1 MGVVTWIRK
10 KPRLSTL
17 VDQPGGMSARSALKA
32 VDELLEPL
40 REEGRER
47 VEAAIAALE
56 TTLAASGRL
65 ERGLLLST
73 LYAQA
78 TTVLDVAG
86 PFGLDDLCSA
96 AFSLCE
102 LSDRYSRLE
111 TPVDV
116 RAVEVHVQAL
126 RLFNTPGAV
135 PEAARHTVLD
145 GLTRVLERVPV

>member
-10 KPRLSTL
+10 KPRLSNL

-32 VDELLEPL
+32 VEELLEPM

-47 VEAAIAALE
+47 VEASIAALE
-56 TTLAASGRL
+56 GTLAASDGLGRAV
-65 ERGLLLST
+65 LLST

-78 TTVLDVAG
+78 TTVLDAAG

-102 LSDRYSRLE
+102 LSDRYSRIE

-126 RLFNTPGAV
+126 RLFNTSGTLPD
-135 PEAARHTVLD
+135 AARDAVLG
-145 GLTRVLERVPV
+145 GLARVLERLPA

>member
-10 KPRLSTL
+10 KPRLSNL

-32 VDELLEPL
+32 VEELLEPM

-47 VEAAIAALE
+47 VEASIAALE
-56 TTLAASGRL
+56 STLAASDGFDRAV
-65 ERGLLLST
+65 LLST

-78 TTVLDVAG
+78 TTVLDAAG

-102 LSDRYSRLE
+102 LSDRYSRIE

-116 RAVEVHVQAL
+116 RAVEVHVHAL
-126 RLFNTPGAV
+126 RLFNTSGAL
-135 PEAARHTVLD
+135 PDAARDAVLG
-145 GLTRVLERVPV
+145 GLARVLERLPA

>member
-10 KPRLSTL
+10 KPRLSSL

-32 VDELLEPL
+32 VAELLDPL

-47 VEAAIAALE
+47 VEASIAVLE
-56 TTLAASGRL
+56 QTLAASHRYD
-65 ERGLLLST
+65 RTVLLSA

-78 TTVLDVAG
+78 TAVLDAAG

-111 TPVDV
+111 TPVDP
-116 RAVEVHVQAL
+116 RAVEVHIQAL
-126 RLFNTPGAV
+126 RLLHTHDAA
-135 PEAARHTVLD
+135 PEAARHAILD
-145 GLTRVLERVPV
+145 GLARVLARVPA